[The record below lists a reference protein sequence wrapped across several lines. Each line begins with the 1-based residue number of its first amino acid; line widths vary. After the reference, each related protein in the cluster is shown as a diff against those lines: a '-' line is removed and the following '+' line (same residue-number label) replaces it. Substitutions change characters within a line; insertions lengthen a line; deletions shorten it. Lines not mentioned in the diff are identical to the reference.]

1 LPPSASTGWSVV
13 NLGYSLQ
20 WLLFAAAAAW
30 MLIQQ
35 LRGTRRLPQS
45 SSPSGSVPAGA
56 DALRQD
62 G

>member
-1 LPPSASTGWSVV
+1 VPPAASTGWSVV

-20 WLLFAAAAAW
+20 WLLFATAAAW

-35 LRGTRRLPQS
+35 LRGARRLPR
-45 SSPSGSVPAGA
+45 PIPTVGPAAG
-56 DALRQD
+56 QD